1 MMITIGDLFQWVTL
15 SFLAGAF
22 TGAAVTASLLTIFK
36 NKKKENQ
43 NVKTR

>member
-22 TGAAVTASLLTIFK
+22 TGAAVAASLIALIK
-36 NKKKENQ
+36 NKKENR
-43 NVKTR
+43 NVKVR